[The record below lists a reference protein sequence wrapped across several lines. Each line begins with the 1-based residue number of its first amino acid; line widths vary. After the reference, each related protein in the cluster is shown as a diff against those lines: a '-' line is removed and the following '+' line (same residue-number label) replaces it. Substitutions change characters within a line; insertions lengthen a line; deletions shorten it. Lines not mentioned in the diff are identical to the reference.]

1 MELAQPA
8 TLEQHTSTSTLH
20 AEMLQPWANVIG
32 QVDMSSKRIYTISA
46 RAFNSWLLEAGYT
59 LLTVDRSGMIAYHD
73 YLAGTYSNATA
84 ARMWSVARN
93 LLQECLALQ
102 LRGDDPTFRL
112 KGFKVADESP
122 RIALSRDQVNEMLA
136 AIDTKKLTGLRD
148 YALVLLLVRTGI
160 RRAECAALNIGDFG
174 RDQGHIVMT
183 IRHGKGD
190 KRRKIKVPVDVF
202 RALEAYITATGR
214 TFTSLTD
221 PLFTGFDRGQH
232 PTAERIS
239 ARTIE
244 RTTIACGKLIGIE
257 HLLPHDLRTTFNTLA
272 KKGGATL
279 EQRQHTMGHKRPETT
294 QRYDKDKDNLD
305 DSAVDYIKL
314 SPQP

>member
-1 MELAQPA
+1 MKSMELQAPPA
-8 TLEQHTSTSTLH
+8 TLEHSSLH

-32 QVDMSSKRIYTISA
+32 QVDTSSKRIYTISA
-46 RAFNSWLLEAGYT
+46 RAFNQWLLEQGYT
-59 LLTVDRSGMIAYHD
+59 LLTIGRSGMIAYHNF
-73 YLAGTYSNATA
+73 LAETYSNATA

-102 LRGDDPTFRL
+102 LRGDDPTFKL
-112 KGFKVADESP
+112 KSFKVDDESP
-122 RIALSRDQVNEMLA
+122 HIALSRDQASDMLA
-136 AIDTKKLTGLRD
+136 AIDTSKLKGLRD
-148 YALVLLLVRTGI
+148 YALIALLVRTGI

-174 RDQGHIVMT
+174 REQGHTVMT
-183 IRHGKGD
+183 IHHGKGN

-202 RALEAYITATGR
+202 RTLEAYITATGR
-214 TFTSLTD
+214 AFTSLAD
-221 PLFTGFDRGQH
+221 PLFIGFDRGQH

-239 ARTIE
+239 TRTIE
-244 RTTIACGKLIGIE
+244 RAAIACGKLIGIE
-257 HLLPHDLRTTFNTLA
+257 HLTPHDLRTTFNTLS

-305 DSAVDYIKL
+305 DSAVDYIRL
-314 SPQP
+314 

>member
-1 MELAQPA
+1 MELPA
-8 TLEQHTSTSTLH
+8 ILEQHASPLH

-32 QVDMSSKRIYTISA
+32 QVDTSSKRIYTISA
-46 RAFNSWLLEAGYT
+46 RAFNDWLQTAGYT

-73 YLAGTYSNATA
+73 FLSETYSNATA

-93 LLQECLALQ
+93 LLQESLALQ
-102 LRGDDPTFRL
+102 LRSDDPTFKL
-112 KGFKVADESP
+112 KGFSVDDESP
-122 RIALSRDQVNEMLA
+122 HIALSRDQVRNMLA
-136 AIDTKKLTGLRD
+136 AIDTSKLTGLRD

-183 IRHGKGD
+183 IERGKGR
-190 KRRKIKVPVDVF
+190 KRRKVKVPVDVF
-202 RALEAYITATGR
+202 RALEAYITAIGR
-214 TFTSLTD
+214 AFTSLAD

-232 PTAERIS
+232 PTTERIS

-244 RTTIACGKLIGIE
+244 RTIIACGKLIRIE
-257 HLLPHDLRTTFNTLA
+257 HLTPHDLRTTFNTLS
-272 KKGGATL
+272 KRGGATL

-314 SPQP
+314 